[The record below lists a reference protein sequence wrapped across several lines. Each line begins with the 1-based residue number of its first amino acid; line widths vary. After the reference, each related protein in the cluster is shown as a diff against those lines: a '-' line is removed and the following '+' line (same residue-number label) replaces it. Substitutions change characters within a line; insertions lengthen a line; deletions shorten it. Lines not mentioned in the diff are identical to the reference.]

1 MSLKGTL
8 LDVSLLP
15 LSPMTRMQSLD
26 LSNTR
31 ADSKRV
37 ADAISGMRGL
47 TILNLG
53 YMRFESTLAAVVFS
67 LPLKRLSIPCCMVT
81 DAAILS
87 AAAHGKDPES
97 MESMD
102 LSWNRLSSVADLSKL
117 IRSLPRLTEMNLSE
131 TFTDHDELAP
141 MLIGSPSVTFT
152 LTFPSRGRL
161 VDHDQRRT
169 FQGTNLRY
177 SPRDHGA

>member
-1 MSLKGTL
+1 MEPQG
-8 LDVSLLP
+8 
-15 LSPMTRMQSLD
+15 
-26 LSNTR
+26 R
-31 ADSKRV
+31 ADV
-37 ADAISGMRGL
+37 
-47 TILNLG
+47 
-53 YMRFESTLAAVVFS
+53 
-67 LPLKRLSIPCCMVT
+67 
-81 DAAILS
+81 
-87 AAAHGKDPES
+87 
-97 MESMD
+97 
-102 LSWNRLSSVADLSKL
+102 SKL